1 MKVATSLVAFA
12 ALLSAA
18 TTSAAPAAAIE
29 TRSSSG
35 GPVVDLGQY
44 GKWLGTVQNNGT
56 VHSWKGVSRAVRS
69 LHLIK
74 K

>member
-1 MKVATSLVAFA
+1 MAFA

-56 VHSWKGVSRAVRS
+56 VHSWKGVFRVVPNPDLVKR
-69 LHLIK
+69 
-74 K
+74 